1 MGEQYS
7 CTVCTQYSCTAFHQ
21 QVCTVCTL
29 YSLYNV
35 YTVYQCL
42 HYTVC
47 TVFTLV
53 EPNCFLSLA
62 KAKANTVVF
71 VLDQTECRLQL
82 FLVQQGKFSNSTQFR
97 LNFCFIALLLYCFI
111 ALLLYY
117 FIALLFYCF
126 IALLLNLSNLRFR
139 EREKQIHRQ
148 IDRQIDRWT
157 DASLTE
163 ADRQQSVGLKTI
175 FFTPSKKPNL
185 SGQK

>member
-42 HYTVC
+42 HCTVC

-62 KAKANTVVF
+62 KAKANTAVF

-111 ALLLYY
+111 AFLLFY
-117 FIALLFYCF
+117 FIALLLYCSIALLLYCF
-126 IALLLNLSNLRFR
+126 IALLLNLSNLRSESVR
-139 EREKQIHRQ
+139 NRY
-148 IDRQIDRWT
+148 IDTQMDRRVT
-157 DASLTE
+157 Y
-163 ADRQQSVGLKTI
+163 
-175 FFTPSKKPNL
+175 
-185 SGQK
+185 